1 MNIKDV
7 SDQFSELVELQ
18 AYSNAQTKTIIDLTK
33 KLKAAEDE
41 VKHLK
46 LLLDKSVPM
55 LQPEGLKNSA
65 TDEETI
71 ARQQLYYLK
80 LKSEK
85 DELTLEEAKRVE
97 IYTRMLTQINNS
109 PKSLDAKAKNLKT
122 EDLLA
127 LASSEVNVEPK

>member
-7 SDQFSELVELQ
+7 SDQFAELVELQ

-33 KLKAAEDE
+33 KLKSSEDE
-41 VKHLK
+41 LKHLK
-46 LLLDKSVPM
+46 MLLDKSVPM
-55 LQPEGLKNSA
+55 IQPENLKNSA
-65 TDEETI
+65 TDEEQI

-109 PKSLDAKAKNLKT
+109 PKSFDAKAKNLKT

-127 LASSEVNVEPK
+127 LASSEVNEPK